1 MFSTPFVL
9 SFALILS
16 IPLLFLFAPRI
27 LPPKHVQISLPDELD
42 DLALFRRASLASL
55 HHNRRHNGAVS
66 RLGVTNPKPKIAF
79 LFLTNTDLHFAPLWD
94 RFFEGNEALFNV
106 YVHADPSQSPPSAA
120 KGDGGGSVFDG
131 RFIASKRTERASPT
145 LISAAR
151 RLLATALLDDPLN
164 SHFALVSQ
172 HCIPL
177 HSFQFT
183 YKTLFAPPTIIA
195 SESNSTRPGLTQ
207 FKGPV
212 SFIEILSGEPQ
223 LWDRYTARGEN
234 AMMPEVPF
242 DRFRVGSQF
251 FVLNRK
257 HALLVIRDRRLWR
270 KFKMPCLNVD
280 SCYPEEH
287 YFPTLLSMEDPNGCS
302 RYTLTN
308 VNWTDS
314 VGGHPRTY
322 KAPEISADLIEKLRV
337 SNSSYSYLF
346 ARKFSPDC
354 LNPLMEIADKFI
366 FKD

>member
-16 IPLLFLFAPRI
+16 IPLLFLVAPKI
-27 LPPKHVQISLPDELD
+27 LPPKHLQISLPDEID
-42 DLALFRRASLASL
+42 DLSLFRRATLASAD
-55 HHNRRHNGAVS
+55 HHHRRHHGAVS
-66 RLGVTNPKPKIAF
+66 RLTVKPKVAF

-106 YVHADPSQSPPSAA
+106 YVHADPSQLPPRTAAATGKSA
-120 KGDGGGSVFDG
+120 FDG

-151 RLLATALLDDPLN
+151 RLLATALLDDPMN
-164 SHFALVSQ
+164 YHFALVSQ
-172 HCIPL
+172 RCIPL
-177 HSFQFT
+177 HSFHFT
-183 YKTLFAPPTIIA
+183 YNTLVSPPKISA
-195 SESNSTRPGLTQ
+195 ASNSTRPEFTQ
-207 FKGPV
+207 FKEPV
-212 SFIEILSGEPQ
+212 SYIEILSGEPQ
-223 LWDRYTARGEN
+223 LWDRYTARGEST
-234 AMMPEVPF
+234 MLPEVPF
-242 DRFRVGSQF
+242 ERFRVGSQF
-251 FVLNRK
+251 FVLTRK

-270 KFKMPCLNVD
+270 KFKLPCLNTD

-302 RYTLTN
+302 QYTLTR

-322 KAPEISADLIEKLRV
+322 KAPEISADLIYSLRE

-354 LNPLMEIADKFI
+354 LDPLMEIADNVI